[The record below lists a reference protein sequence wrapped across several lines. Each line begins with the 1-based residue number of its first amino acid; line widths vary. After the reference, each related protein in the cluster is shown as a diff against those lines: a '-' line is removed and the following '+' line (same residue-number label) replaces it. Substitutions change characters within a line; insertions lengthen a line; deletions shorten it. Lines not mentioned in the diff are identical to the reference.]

1 MKLFRRIRYLLN
13 RRALERDLQDEMLAH
28 REMLASDRKASFGS
42 DLRLREQTRD
52 VWGFVWLDQLR
63 QDLAYGGRA
72 LRRSPGFTLAA
83 IGILALGVGLNLAA
97 FHLYNAAVWNRISVR
112 DAASLYQLVRQ
123 QTRGRGPRQFP
134 FAAIRFYR
142 EHSTSFAYV
151 VAETTGAELSVDDD
165 PQPVRSNFVPGNYFR
180 DLGITPFHGRLL
192 DERDADQG
200 APLVTVLGYAY
211 WQLHFGSDPNVIN
224 RNLYINGKP
233 VQVVGIAPASF
244 DGLLPRQTGVWL
256 TVRAYPTLAPG
267 GPSRNDSGR
276 PDSVMFVKLKPGVS
290 LAAAEA
296 ELHALTSELEREQP
310 KSVQPGGV
318 IRGELLSKS
327 RSKLGPLP
335 LIVPLTLLILFAVC
349 ANLGT
354 ILLARGFLREQE
366 IRTRSALGAG
376 RSRIIRQL
384 MTENL
389 LLAALGSAAS
399 LVVGASGAKLLLFLT
414 DAPPDIKVITDW
426 RVWLAGGA
434 LTVLSVVGFGLA
446 PAIQAVRGA
455 LQSSRAR
462 KILLGVQV
470 AVSCVLLIL
479 SGVLAR
485 RAWRFVNLNLR
496 FDSAHIAVIEAF
508 RANATV
514 LREAG
519 PEVLDSIA
527 ERIRQ
532 APGVD
537 GITFARNA
545 PLHDWSIAHQP
556 GLPETIWNDVEPGY
570 FQVMNLPIMR
580 GRTFLPGEQSTVV
593 LSESAARALWPNDDP
608 LGKTWPS
615 ELGPRTV
622 VGVVKDSGAGG
633 MLLGTGADSE
643 SVEAYLLLKDQNS
656 PGTKL
661 LVHTSND
668 PGAMLRY
675 ARSAYSRP
683 GTHIDAWLVQSD
695 LDKRIAESRM
705 VIQLF
710 GATGFLATLIAAT
723 GIFGLFAFAV
733 ARRTREIGVR
743 VALGAGSLQIMQI
756 LLEQYAIALG
766 VGGLAGM
773 ALAAAGE
780 QILRSQFVG
789 LPALDPLSYATGL
802 AGFAIVAAAAVLVPA
817 RRALRIDPASALRWE

>member
-1 MKLFRRIRYLLN
+1 MKLLRRIRYLFN
-13 RRALERDLQDEMLAH
+13 RSAMERDLQDEMRAH
-28 REMLASDRKASFGS
+28 REMLGADRRTSFGS

-52 VWGFVWLDQLR
+52 VWGFVWLDQLH
-63 QDLAYGGRA
+63 QDLAYGARA
-72 LRRSPGFTLAA
+72 LRRCPGFTLAA
-83 IGILALGVGLNLAA
+83 VGILALGVGLNLAA

-112 DAASLYQLVRQ
+112 DAASLYQFVRQ
-123 QTRGRGPRQFP
+123 QTKERGPRHFP

-151 VAETTGAELSVDDD
+151 VAENTGAALSVDND
-165 PQPVRSNFVPGNYFR
+165 PQPVRSNFVSGNYFK

-192 DERDADQG
+192 DPRDADPG
-200 APLVTVLGYAY
+200 APLVGVIGYAY
-211 WQLHFGSDPNVIN
+211 WQLHFGSDPGVIN
-224 RNLYINGKP
+224 RNLYVNGKP
-233 VQVVGIAPASF
+233 VLMVGIAPASF
-244 DGLLPRQTGVWL
+244 DGLLPRQTGIWL
-256 TVRAYPTLAPG
+256 PVTAYPTLAPAG
-267 GPSRNDSGR
+267 QSLNDFGR
-276 PDSVMFVKLKPGVS
+276 PDSLMFVKLKPGIS
-290 LAAAEA
+290 LPAAEA
-296 ELHALTSELEREQP
+296 ELNALTSELEREQP
-310 KSVQPGGV
+310 KSTQPSETMH
-318 IRGELLSKS
+318 GELLTKS

-354 ILLARGFLREQE
+354 ILLARGLLREQE

-384 MTENL
+384 MAENL

-414 DAPPDIKVITDW
+414 DAPPDIKVNTDW
-426 RVWLAGGA
+426 RVWMAGGA

-446 PAIQAVRGA
+446 PAIQTVRGA
-455 LQSSRAR
+455 LQSGRAR

-485 RAWRFVNLNLR
+485 RAWRLVNLNLR
-496 FDSAHIAVIEAF
+496 FDSSHIAVIDVF

-514 LREAG
+514 IRDTG
-519 PEVLDSIA
+519 PQDLDSIA

-532 APGVD
+532 VPGVD

-545 PLHDWSIAHQP
+545 PLHDWSITHLP
-556 GLPETIWNDVEPGY
+556 GLPETIWNEVEPGY
-570 FQVMNLPIMR
+570 FQVMDLPVMR
-580 GRTFLPGEQSTVV
+580 GRTFLPGEQSAVV
-593 LSESAARALWPNDDP
+593 LSESAARAVWPNDDP
-608 LGKTWPS
+608 LGKTWLS
-615 ELGPRTV
+615 ELGPRMV

-643 SVEAYLLLKDQNS
+643 SVEAYLLLKDKDAT
-656 PGTKL
+656 GTKL
-661 LVHTSND
+661 LVHTSNN

-675 ARSAYSRP
+675 ARSAYSGP
-683 GTHIDAWLVQSD
+683 GGYIDAWLVQND

-710 GATGFLATLIAAT
+710 GATGVLATLIAAT
-723 GIFGLFAFAV
+723 GIFGLFAFEV
-733 ARRTREIGVR
+733 TRRTREIGVR
-743 VALGAGSLQIMQI
+743 RALGAGSLQIVLI
-756 LLEQYAIALG
+756 LLEQYAIPLG
-766 VGGLAGM
+766 IGGLAGM

-780 QILRSQFVG
+780 QILRSQFLG
-789 LPALDPLSYATGL
+789 LSALDPLSYAAGL

-817 RRALRIDPASALRWE
+817 RRALGIDPASALRWE